1 MNTNIPQLFSTVRLC
16 SPCRAPQ
23 TASLDTSMFPCACK
37 FDYCFSS
44 AILFDNF
51 TGMSNKEPREVTFA
65 SLCCLLC
72 LWCELSTFFCSTID
86 GYSMPL
92 MCRGGLMYLSLLE
105 NPQTRILRGT
115 QLYTSQDSMNGIL
128 LSWTLV
134 THLLME
140 SLLVPMTPLRGLLL
154 TLALTNLWIT
164 HIEQSK
170 LSISWMTHP
179 N

>member
-1 MNTNIPQLFSTVRLC
+1 MS
-16 SPCRAPQ
+16 
-23 TASLDTSMFPCACK
+23 PCACK

-92 MCRGGLMYLSLLE
+92 VCRGGLMYLSLLGKPSDKDLE
-105 NPQTRILRGT
+105 RYPAVHLTGPHEWNPSVLDFCYPSADGEPPCSNDPTERFTFDPSFDEFVDYTHRAIQTLNILDDSS
-115 QLYTSQDSMNGIL
+115 QL
-128 LSWTLV
+128 
-134 THLLME
+134 
-140 SLLVPMTPLRGLLL
+140 MTPYPTIRANQHLFR
-154 TLALTNLWIT
+154 TNKHVVT
-164 HIEQSK
+164 NDSC
-170 LSISWMTHP
+170 
-179 N
+179 